1 MIVAKQL
8 CPPFNCVPCLIPISS
23 PLSTKSITCHTSE
36 NSLVSPSIATLPKAR
51 VSNPSPCHTCE
62 TPRGLL
68 QVNLLPILY
77 STSYPPAPYPPVFST
92 TCRLSY
98 ATAISQPF
106 ADQSL
111 LHSFHRHGGCTPSGS
126 ESEQDTRLLVDVV
139 LRFQALQQWLEKL
152 LRLVG
157 RPANGHR
164 HFLGRG
170 REITRVRRDSRQ
182 RQVAG
187 PMIRI
192 LLGNLRID
200 LERALSVPRS
210 LQAPGV
216 GVQLNRGGF
225 IERLGK
231 RLSGFFFS
239 SQRVEDARFGLQI
252 FKSLFI
258 LDRSVF
264 PLQRFFQVVIVVQAP
279 LRRLVVSAP
288 CEPADAPKLVFD
300 ALQRP
305 RFHVHRDVERNRQ
318 LLPAQ
323 SCCRR
328 IRFDFLKRVG
338 KRLTEIRRL
347 RLGRHAQCVLFLVVA
362 QAAPGSRVLRKNNRP
377 LILVRDGVQPVSPSR
392 KRFSFHGDIF
402 GKSDGRILVRAR
414 ATPSHT
420 APSCPRSPAH
430 PLLAGDT

>member
-1 MIVAKQL
+1 MKPRRVLDSFPRPGCRPSWSYLHTGTLLRLISFICHSYENTGGVGAFF
-8 CPPFNCVPCLIPISS
+8 PFWNSS
-23 PLSTKSITCHTSE
+23 PILLLTNHCPLTCPDPVGATCHYRVNSFSCNTYGPPRKCCKQKTYGRANSFRCNTYKKQSGTLRQAKSCSLFGRFSPKSFSCHRSENSPVSPTIATLPRTHLSKSSICHTSE
-36 NSLVSPSIATLPKAR
+36 
-51 VSNPSPCHTCE
+51 
-62 TPRGLL
+62 TPREVVTPNIPTNLSTFQTLFDLL
-68 QVNLLPILY
+68 I
-77 STSYPPAPYPPVFST
+77 
-92 TCRLSY
+92 
-98 ATAISQPF
+98 
-106 ADQSL
+106 
-111 LHSFHRHGGCTPSGS
+111 
-126 ESEQDTRLLVDVV
+126 DVV
-139 LRFQALQQWLEKL
+139 LCFQALQQWLEKW
-152 LRLVG
+152 LRRIG
-157 RPANGHR
+157 RYADRHH

-170 REITRVRRDSRQ
+170 RKISRVRRDSRQ

-192 LLGNLRID
+192 LLGDLRID
-200 LERALSVPRS
+200 LKRALGVSRS

-239 SQRVEDARFGLQI
+239 SPRVEEAGFGLKI

-300 ALQRP
+300 ALQRH

-328 IRFDFLKRVG
+328 IRFDFLKRV
-338 KRLTEIRRL
+338 R
-347 RLGRHAQCVLFLVVA
+347 
-362 QAAPGSRVLRKNNRP
+362 N
-377 LILVRDGVQPVSPSR
+377 
-392 KRFSFHGDIF
+392 
-402 GKSDGRILVRAR
+402 
-414 ATPSHT
+414 
-420 APSCPRSPAH
+420 
-430 PLLAGDT
+430 

>member
-1 MIVAKQL
+1 MLVATL
-8 CPPFNCVPCLIPISS
+8 LRRSPDSVSCLIPISS
-23 PLSTKSITCHTSE
+23 PLSPKSFPCHTSG
-36 NSLVSPSIATLPKAR
+36 NSPVSPSIATLPKTR
-51 VSNPSPCHTCE
+51 VSNPCPCHTCE
-62 TPRGLL
+62 TPRGGLL

-77 STSYPPAPYPPVFST
+77 STSYPPAPYAPVFST

-111 LHSFHRHGGCTPSGS
+111 PHSFHRHGGYTPSGS

-139 LRFQALQQWLEKL
+139 LRFQALQQWLEKW
-152 LRLVG
+152 LRRIG
-157 RPANGHR
+157 RYADRHR

-170 REITRVRRDSRQ
+170 RKISRVRRDSRQ

-192 LLGNLRID
+192 LLGDLRID
-200 LERALSVPRS
+200 LECALGVPRS

-300 ALQRP
+300 ALFR
-305 RFHVHRDVERNRQ
+305 
-318 LLPAQ
+318 
-323 SCCRR
+323 
-328 IRFDFLKRVG
+328 
-338 KRLTEIRRL
+338 
-347 RLGRHAQCVLFLVVA
+347 
-362 QAAPGSRVLRKNNRP
+362 
-377 LILVRDGVQPVSPSR
+377 
-392 KRFSFHGDIF
+392 
-402 GKSDGRILVRAR
+402 
-414 ATPSHT
+414 
-420 APSCPRSPAH
+420 
-430 PLLAGDT
+430 